1 MFLVWTTGWTDSIV
15 VVVQLLNC
23 VQFCDPRDCSMP
35 SFPVLCYSQSLLK
48 FMSIESVMVSN
59 HLILCLPL
67 LLFPSIFPSIRVFS
81 SELFFPSVGQ
91 SIGALA
97 LASVLPMNI
106 RGWFPWGLTGLISLQ
121 CKRLSSLF
129 QHHSLKASVFFMVQ
143 LSHLYG
149 PYLTTGKTIIW
160 LCGPLSA
167 KWCLCILLFFLGFS
181 EFFSQEANAF

>member
-1 MFLVWTTGWTDSIV
+1 MFLVWRTGWTDSIV
-15 VVVQLLNC
+15 VVQLLSCVQL
-23 VQFCDPRDCSMP
+23 CDPRDCSMP
-35 SFPVLCYSQSLLK
+35 SFPVLRYSQSLLK

-106 RGWFPWGLTGLISLQ
+106 QGWFHWGLTGLISLQ
-121 CKRLSSLF
+121 CKRLSSIF
-129 QHHSLKASVFFMVQ
+129 QHHGLKASILQCSVFFMVQ
-143 LSHLYG
+143 LSHLYVH
-149 PYLTTGKTIIW
+149 I
-160 LCGPLSA
+160 S
-167 KWCLCILLFFLGFS
+167 LL
-181 EFFSQEANAF
+181 EKP